1 MVYSQDKVYENR
13 EVTSQAYFQGG
24 QEKLNQ
30 HMNATLVYPTVT
42 LENDYTGEVNAVFTV
57 DKYGNVKDIY
67 TDGSEV
73 HESLTEEAI
82 RVIKFTSGQWV
93 PAQKGMTKVNM
104 IFSVPIKFWI
114 SRSTTDKEVVTE
126 KLGETPEKLQR
137 RNGGN
142 LGRISKAH

>member
-30 HMNATLVYPTVT
+30 HINATLVYPTVT

-73 HESLTEEAI
+73 HESLTEEII
-82 RVIKFTSGQWV
+82 RVIKSTSGQWV

-104 IFSVPIKFWI
+104 IFSVHIKFWI
-114 SRSTTDKEVVTE
+114 SRSVTDKEVVTE
-126 KLGETPEKLQR
+126 KPGETLEQTPKKKWWKFKK
-137 RNGGN
+137 N
-142 LGRISKAH
+142 K

>member
-13 EVTSQAYFQGG
+13 EVTSPAYFHGG

-30 HMNATLVYPTVT
+30 HINANLIYPTVA
-42 LENDYTGEVNAVFTV
+42 LENDYTGEVNVVFTV

-82 RVIKFTSGQWV
+82 RVIKSTSGQWV

-114 SRSTTDKEVVTE
+114 SGSTTDKEVVAE
-126 KLGETPEKLQR
+126 KPAETPEQTPKKKWWKLR
-137 RNGGN
+137 KN
-142 LGRISKAH
+142 K